1 MHLTS
6 KDNYRIKT
14 LTSYVN
20 AFKYSNLLPISRL
33 DNNRLIL
40 VVRLGN
46 YLSYTCYP
54 YLKAYFVNVID
65 ITVKDTIL
73 FNSLFNTLKPC

>member
-1 MHLTS
+1 MHLAS

-20 AFKYSNLLPISRL
+20 AFKYSNLLLISRL

-40 VVRLGN
+40 IVRLGN
-46 YLSYTCYP
+46 YLSCTCYP
-54 YLKAYFVNVID
+54 YLKSCFVNVVD
-65 ITVKDTIL
+65 ITVEDTIFL
-73 FNSLFNTLKPC
+73 DSLFNALKLC